1 MRRETV
7 EDAVEDL
14 RGVLPQARSPKS
26 AVRRADAAARAALTA
41 KLKDLVD
48 DATLID
54 DSELVVQAMEALAE
68 LEALP
73 EIETAGVEETAGTV
87 ALEAAVTAI
96 AESGAPVAAPA
107 PALSAETQ
115 RLLAT
120 DANRL
125 DAELLEIF
133 LIEATEVL
141 AAVVEKSRASSR
153 ANPADREALRSGAPS
168 IPHDQGQR
176 PDGRLERARRA
187 CLRRREDS

>member
-1 MRRETV
+1 
-7 EDAVEDL
+7 
-14 RGVLPQARSPKS
+14 
-26 AVRRADAAARAALTA
+26 
-41 KLKDLVD
+41 
-48 DATLID
+48 
-54 DSELVVQAMEALAE
+54 VQAMEALAE

-87 ALEAAVTAI
+87 ALEAAVSAI

-141 AAVVEKSRASSR
+141 DAVVESRAQLAR
-153 ANPADREALRSGAPS
+153 NPADREALRA
-168 IPHDQGQR
+168 
-176 PDGRLERARRA
+176 A
-187 CLRRREDS
+187 